1 MKGLN
6 YEKLKPLFM
15 KSLLGTIL
23 LISSILLCSFRT
35 AALTDTIEIDDIVTA
50 LKAGNASNL
59 SKHFDS
65 RVDLSLP
72 DKSDNYSRI
81 QAEMIIKDFFSN
93 NGVRNFQLK
102 HKGEK
107 AGSNYCVGILQTRG
121 GNYRT
126 TLFLKLKGDKQY
138 LQDISF
144 QQVN

>member
-1 MKGLN
+1 MKN
-6 YEKLKPLFM
+6 YFGFI
-15 KSLLGTIL
+15 LLACTIL
-23 LISSILLCSFRT
+23 LSSFRD
-35 AALTDTIEIDDIVTA
+35 ADTIEIDDIVIA
-50 LKAGNASNL
+50 LKSGNASTL
-59 SKHFDS
+59 SKYFDN

-72 DKSDNYSRI
+72 DKSDNYSRT

-93 NGVRNFQLK
+93 NGVRNFELK

-138 LQDISF
+138 L
-144 QQVN
+144 

>member
-1 MKGLN
+1 MKN
-6 YEKLKPLFM
+6 YFAF
-15 KSLLGTIL
+15 LLLAITVL
-23 LISSILLCSFRT
+23 SSSFR
-35 AALTDTIEIDDIVTA
+35 DTVEMDHIVVA
-50 LKAGNASNL
+50 LKAGNASTL
-59 SKHFDS
+59 SKYFDN

-72 DKSDNYSRI
+72 NKSDNYSRT

-93 NGVRNFQLK
+93 NGVRNFELK

-126 TLFLKLKGDKQY
+126 TLFMKLKGDKQY

-144 QQVN
+144 QQVE

>member
-1 MKGLN
+1 
-6 YEKLKPLFM
+6 M
-15 KSLLGTIL
+15 KSYLGFLLLAITIL
-23 LISSILLCSFRT
+23 LSSFR
-35 AALTDTIEIDDIVTA
+35 DTIEIDDIVTA
-50 LKAGNASNL
+50 LKSGNASTL
-59 SKHFDS
+59 SKYFDS

-72 DKSDNYSRI
+72 NKSDNYSRT

-93 NGVRNFQLK
+93 HGVRNFELK

-107 AGSNYCVGILQTRG
+107 AGSNYCVGILQTRT

-144 QQVN
+144 QQVE